1 MSTLAELWARWLQ
14 SALHAWAWAKDLV
27 FPLRS
32 AAGAV
37 CVGAFFGDKISP
49 LSDSPVI
56 TATVTDTPLMEGIK
70 HALIS
75 TGPAYLIS
83 LVFFFVY
90 GLESA
95 AASAAES
102 ATYVE
107 ILRTIEKSFN
117 LNPICLLPVLS

>member
-1 MSTLAELWARWLQ
+1 MSTLAGTSWGTLATVGVACMGVGEGLGIPVEA
-14 SALHAWAWAKDLV
+14 
-27 FPLRS
+27 

-83 LVFFFVY
+83 LVFF
-90 GLESA
+90 LC
-95 AASAAES
+95 
-102 ATYVE
+102 
-107 ILRTIEKSFN
+107 LRSGIQRRLCS
-117 LNPICLLPVLS
+117 